1 MKSYGHLPRSSASR
15 SGKLMVSFLEVV
27 VEGFVRAAFA
37 PKPHAKDS
45 LILSKEATSK
55 VQEVIFH

>member
-15 SGKLMVSFLEVV
+15 SGKLMVSFLEVEE
-27 VEGFVRAAFA
+27 EGFVRTAFA

-45 LILSKEATSK
+45 FILRKVATG
-55 VQEVIFH
+55 EVK